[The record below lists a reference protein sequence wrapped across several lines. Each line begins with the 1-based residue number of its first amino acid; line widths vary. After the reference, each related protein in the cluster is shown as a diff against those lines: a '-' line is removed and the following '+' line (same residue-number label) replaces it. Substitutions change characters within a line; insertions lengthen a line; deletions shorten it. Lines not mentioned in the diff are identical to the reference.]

1 VAANIIAVALD
12 HEVVQRFPGHE
23 DHGRSSPLAT
33 AVAKRLIRIGN
44 VSRRARFVPGEC
56 GNVREVTD
64 ERMPR

>member
-1 VAANIIAVALD
+1 MAAKVIAVALE

-23 DHGRSSPLAT
+23 DHRRSSPLAT
-33 AVAKRLIRIGN
+33 AIAKRPIRIGN
-44 VSRRARFVPGEC
+44 VSRRARFVPSEC